1 MVAVIDPTTD
11 RGHLLRRN
19 APFRRY
25 LSGEFV
31 TNLGDSLYAVAV
43 VWFALQ
49 VSGSAFVVSVVNAAL
64 LTPWLLQFAA
74 GAVVDRVD
82 VIRLLVVVQPLQGV
96 GVAGLAVAGAAGWLT
111 VPSLIA
117 VVAVLA
123 LLAVTL
129 TPVQARLVPRLV
141 ADDRL
146 STGNSLLATVT
157 LGLDTVFEAVGGLLI
172 PVFGVAPLLAA
183 DAATFLVAAVLFAR
197 VCPGLTDDADGAVT
211 DETGD
216 VGTDTTETGDAVTD
230 TTTTDDTDQTPT
242 DTTATDDNRQT
253 LSGAIT
259 TYLADTREG
268 VAALR
273 GTVFVELVAVSA
285 VFHLALG
292 ATLAVLPVY
301 AATRGGAGTYGLLLG
316 AFGVGRVVGTS
327 VADRL
332 AGLPYGL
339 FRAGTSL
346 AAAGVWLAS
355 VAAGSRVAA
364 VALFGLAWVPAGAN
378 GVLVSTLNQRLFPS
392 ELLGRVSSLKGTAS
406 TATLP
411 VGSLLGGAAA
421 TLLGART
428 AMALGATG
436 FAVAGVWFLLR
447 ARLRRLPSVDDAT
460 PAAFDV
466 TVDAGDDS
474 E

>member
-1 MVAVIDPTTD
+1 MIDPTTD

-19 APFRRY
+19 APFRRF
-25 LSGEFV
+25 LAGEFV

-43 VWFALQ
+43 LWFALQ
-49 VSGSAFVVSVVNAAL
+49 TSGSPLVVSVVNAAL

-82 VIRLLVVVQPLQGV
+82 VVRLLVVVQLLQGV
-96 GVAGLAVAGAAGWLT
+96 GVAGLAVAGATGRLA
-111 VPSLIA
+111 VPLLIA
-117 VVAVLA
+117 VVAALA
-123 LLAVTL
+123 GLAVTL

-141 ADDRL
+141 ADERL
-146 STGNSLLATVT
+146 STGNGLLATVT

-172 PVFGVAPLLAA
+172 PVFGVEALLAA

-197 VCPGLTDDADGAVT
+197 VRPGLTGGDDGADT
-211 DETGD
+211 DVDTATDGGD
-216 VGTDTTETGDAVTD
+216 TDSGGDSRPSVSDAVT
-230 TTTTDDTDQTPT
+230 
-242 DTTATDDNRQT
+242 A
-253 LSGAIT
+253 
-259 TYLADTREG
+259 YVADTCEG
-268 VAALR
+268 IAALR
-273 GTVFVELVAVSA
+273 GTVFVELVGVSA
-285 VFHLALG
+285 VFHLTLG
-292 ATLAVLPVY
+292 ATLTLLPVY

-316 AFGVGRVVGTS
+316 AFGVGRVVGTN

-332 AGLPYGL
+332 TGLPYGW

-346 AAAGVWLAS
+346 AAAGAWVAS
-355 VAAGSRVAA
+355 VATTSRLAA
-364 VALFGLAWVPAGAN
+364 VVLFGLAWVPAGAN
-378 GVLVSTLNQRLFPS
+378 GVFVSTLNQRLFPS

-411 VGSLLGGAAA
+411 VGSLLGGVAA
-421 TLLGART
+421 TLLDART

-436 FAVAGVWFLLR
+436 FAFVGLWFCLR
-447 ARLRRLPSVDDAT
+447 PRLRRLPSVRAAT

-466 TVDAGDDS
+466 TVGDDP